1 MKAEDEDRLRALM
14 GDGAVQELAR
24 EVAAYYETLRA
35 AGMAPPQAFALT
47 ESLHLHLMAATFGWG
62 EDEE

>member
-24 EVAAYYETLRA
+24 EVAAYYQALRD
-35 AGMAPPQAFALT
+35 AGMTPVQAFALT
-47 ESLHLHLMAATFGWG
+47 ESLHLHLMCSVFGWG